1 MKIALIL
8 LLMITSM
15 VTSQEKEDIIDKVAK
30 ETCEYLSSDE
40 VKGLSGEPL
49 AMKMG
54 IKIFQL
60 YGQYTKELN
69 EAGVVF
75 DSSNAEESGR
85 KLGEKVGLNMVKFCP
100 EVLMALADSQGL
112 LDETDNTEMIDK
124 STFLEDKS
132 INGVIKKMEGDDIVT
147 LVVKD
152 ESGKTQKFLWL
163 ENFSGSDKLI
173 EAKKVNKL
181 KVMVYYKSIEVY
193 SPKLKEYVVKKQ
205 ITRIDYL

>member
-1 MKIALIL
+1 
-8 LLMITSM
+8 
-15 VTSQEKEDIIDKVAK
+15 
-30 ETCEYLSSDE
+30 
-40 VKGLSGEPL
+40 
-49 AMKMG
+49 
-54 IKIFQL
+54 L

-163 ENFSGSDKLI
+163 ENFSGSYKLI
-173 EAKKVNKL
+173 ESKIVNKL